1 MCDYDNAKMASP
13 GIMGLRS
20 DIPAEQG
27 YAVGCQETKAY
38 RPPTLAD
45 EQEKSASH
53 HFEQASKAQQAA
65 AFLRLNPAFDE
76 FIRLIRK
83 GVIQIALLVIVA
95 SAFGQEKA
103 KSPGEAPKPPVI
115 SDAHQAE
122 FQKARADYDEA
133 QMQVKAVQDAVKAAQ
148 DEMNAKIKVLQDDCG
163 PLWQAQLD
171 KERHP
176 FCAAKPPEAAKK

>member
-1 MCDYDNAKMASP
+1 MRQVLIIAACFLS
-13 GIMGLRS
+13 
-20 DIPAEQG
+20 
-27 YAVGCQETKAY
+27 
-38 RPPTLAD
+38 LA
-45 EQEKSASH
+45 A
-53 HFEQASKAQQAA
+53 QA
-65 AFLRLNPAFDE
+65 
-76 FIRLIRK
+76 
-83 GVIQIALLVIVA
+83 
-95 SAFGQEKA
+95 QEKA